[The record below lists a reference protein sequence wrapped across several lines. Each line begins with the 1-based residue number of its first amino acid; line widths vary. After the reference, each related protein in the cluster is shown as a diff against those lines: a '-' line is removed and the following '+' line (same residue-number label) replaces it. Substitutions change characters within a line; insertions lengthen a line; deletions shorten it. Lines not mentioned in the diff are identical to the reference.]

1 MERAWY
7 CTFHL
12 VVTVGKTL
20 GTTLGLRYQAHN
32 CIFNYIDK
40 NVLFYDEV
48 SGLTIN
54 AGDKACA
61 FLVLSVEFIKPR
73 LVLRVK
79 CVDLNSFYFFEYANF
94 FDLLEPVWRHEMKT
108 TLTALVSDRLKKI
121 QTFESYVMKRFRFHS
136 FRKF

>member
-1 MERAWY
+1 MQHVPLKKHASKDNGKG
-7 CTFHL
+7 L
-12 VVTVGKTL
+12 VLHVPFGRNCRENTGH
-20 GTTLGLRYQAHN
+20 YQAHN

-61 FLVLSVEFIKPR
+61 FLVLSVEYKPR
-73 LVLRVK
+73 LVLTVK

-94 FDLLEPVWRHEMKT
+94 FDLLEPVWRHERKP
-108 TLTALVSDRLKKI
+108 RL
-121 QTFESYVMKRFRFHS
+121 QLS
-136 FRKF
+136 